1 MDATDKVFAGPVPEI
16 YERLLVPLI
25 FSPYAEDLAARVMAL
40 RPSRIIE
47 LAAGTGA
54 LTRAMA
60 ARLDGASIVATDLN
74 QPMLDVAATHLSG
87 NGRVVW
93 QQANAIDLPFAG
105 ESFDAAA
112 CQFGVMFFPDKP
124 ESHREV
130 QRVLR
135 PGGHYLFNVW
145 DAVASNDFTQVLL
158 DALAEVF
165 PADPPRFIER
175 TPHGYHDIGTIELD
189 LVAGGFRKPTVER
202 VEKRSRADSAI
213 DVATGFCQGTPIRGE
228 IEARGAPGLMA
239 ATEAVAKALERR
251 FGSGPIEG
259 GLAAFVVSAER
270 A

>member
-1 MDATDKVFAGPVPEI
+1 MEATDKVFAGPVPQI

-25 FSPYAEDLAARVMAL
+25 FRPYAEDLAARVAAAQ
-40 RPSRIIE
+40 PSRILE

-60 ARLDGASIVATDLN
+60 ARLDGVSIVATDLN
-74 QPMLDVAATHLSG
+74 QPMLDLAATQLQG
-87 NGRVVW
+87 DGRVTW
-93 QQANAIDLPFAG
+93 RQADALDLPFAD
-105 ESFDAAA
+105 EEFDVAA

-124 ESHREV
+124 KSHGEV
-130 QRVLR
+130 RRVLR
-135 PGGHYLFNVW
+135 PGGRYLFNVW
-145 DAVASNDFTQVLL
+145 DSVAENDFTAVLL
-158 DALAEVF
+158 DALAEAF

-189 LVAGGFRKPTVER
+189 LMAGGFARPAIER
-202 VEKRSRADSAI
+202 VVKRSRADSAI

-228 IEARGAPGLMA
+228 IEARGAPGLA
-239 ATEAVAKALERR
+239 AVTDAVAKALERR

-259 GLAAFVVSAER
+259 NIAAFVVSAEP

>member
-1 MDATDKVFAGPVPEI
+1 V
-16 YERLLVPLI
+16 R
-25 FSPYAEDLAARVMAL
+25 
-40 RPSRIIE
+40 
-47 LAAGTGA
+47 
-54 LTRAMA
+54 
-60 ARLDGASIVATDLN
+60 
-74 QPMLDVAATHLSG
+74 
-87 NGRVVW
+87 
-93 QQANAIDLPFAG
+93 
-105 ESFDAAA
+105 
-112 CQFGVMFFPDKP
+112 
-124 ESHREV
+124 
-130 QRVLR
+130 RVLR

-213 DVATGFCQGTPIRGE
+213 DVATGFCQGTPMRGE
-228 IEARGAPGLMA
+228 IEARGAPGLVA

-259 GLAAFVVSAER
+259 GIAAFVVSAER